1 MAYIWYKRV
10 WHAYNTQFSC
20 AYDTKCIGVHRIR
33 SFCVSIPRVFIF
45 IWRTIYTHFHKIVLV
60 FNVSFKILWVV
71 SHKSVFYEA
80 YEEKGS
86 LCLWKVFWMN
96 LQTNNVYFLIYSR
109 TMLIQENIVF
119 LKSWDT
125 WPDRCSHSALA
136 QLTFRQALA
145 SKPTGS
151 KSKQT
156 LCAFQH
162 THTQRERERELQL
175 LWNFH
180 IGLYPL
186 PKQPLS
192 LFPNLNPHWAV
203 GRSQAHKK
211 MPLTHTCL

>member
-1 MAYIWYKRV
+1 MSSVTQVSFV
-10 WHAYNTQFSC
+10 WS
-20 AYDTKCIGVHRIR
+20 
-33 SFCVSIPRVFIF
+33 
-45 IWRTIYTHFHKIVLV
+45 IWRKRLTLFM
-60 FNVSFKILWVV
+60 
-71 SHKSVFYEA
+71 E
-80 YEEKGS
+80 S
-86 LCLWKVFWMN
+86 LLDEF
-96 LQTNNVYFLIYSR
+96 TNNRQIMFIFLIYSR

-136 QLTFRQALA
+136 QLTYRQALA

-162 THTQRERERELQL
+162 THTHTERERERELQL